1 MRALNIEAFAKT
13 FTPILRSKNGFKVTK
28 EGDHVVLYTFD
39 NQDDLDGILKTK
51 PWSFDKHL
59 MVLQWHDKEVDVLDM
74 TFNMVTFWVQVHDIL
89 IHFETR
95 AAAEKVCGAVG
106 MVDENIDESETMG
119 EGFIKVHVTIDIS

>member
-28 EGDHVVLYTFD
+28 EGDHVVLFTFD

-51 PWSFDKHL
+51 PWSFNKHL

-74 TFNMVTFWVQVHDIL
+74 TFNMVTF
-89 IHFETR
+89 
-95 AAAEKVCGAVG
+95 
-106 MVDENIDESETMG
+106 
-119 EGFIKVHVTIDIS
+119 